1 MSSYDTSRPSKKEKI
16 IKEMQEG
23 DKKPAPHIT
32 IKMTPE
38 LKRQFYS
45 IVVSQGY
52 NMTDIAVSLIEKYVE
67 EWKKKNDNKE

>member
-23 DKKPAPHIT
+23 DKKPPAFIT
-32 IKMTPE
+32 IKMSPE
-38 LKRQFYS
+38 LKKQYYS

-52 NMTDIAVSLIEKYVE
+52 NMTDIAVGLIEKYVE
-67 EWKKKNDNKE
+67 EWKKKNDNK